1 MKKIL
6 LTLFSLTLVS
16 CGFSENKYS
25 IACKQLGYE
34 CKNQVEF
41 DAKVIRGGIGIVI
54 NQFDSEL
61 ETITT
66 QINARV
72 SEFSKKSFNV
82 DIAQYQPVMMSV
94 RTQADRLVENLE
106 KVDDKKIFADKVVY
120 NAQKNTLINVWD
132 MNDEIEVRN
141 KSKDAKLKSYLQNCT
156 RIPNGLCRISLTG
169 EITAVKGEN
178 NWKGWIDIKTFNGE
192 PITKNDVSGL
202 LRNQVAIE
210 IRKAINSQSKL
221 DFDKN
226 TIRNFTQNKLSE
238 MAK

>member
-25 IACKQLGYE
+25 IACKQLGFE
-34 CKNQVEF
+34 CKNQIEF
-41 DAKVIRGGIGIVI
+41 DAKVIRGGIEAAV

-61 ETITT
+61 ETIST
-66 QINARV
+66 QLNTKI
-72 SEFSKKSFNV
+72 SEFSKISFNV
-82 DIAQYQPVMMSV
+82 DVAQYQPITISV
-94 RTQADRLVENLE
+94 RTKADRILENNE
-106 KVDDKKIFADKVVY
+106 KIEDKKIYANKVVY
-120 NAQKNTLINVWD
+120 NAQKNTLVNIWD

-141 KSKDAKLKSYLQNCT
+141 KSKDAKLKSYLQNCS
-156 RIPNGLCRISLTG
+156 RIANGLCRVSLTG

-178 NWKGWIDIKTFNGE
+178 NWTGWIDIKTFNGE

-210 IRKAINSQSKL
+210 IRKAINSSSKL
-221 DFDKN
+221 DFDKS
-226 TIRNFTQNKLSE
+226 TIRNITQNKLSD

>member
-141 KSKDAKLKSYLQNCT
+141 KS
-156 RIPNGLCRISLTG
+156 
-169 EITAVKGEN
+169 V
-178 NWKGWIDIKTFNGE
+178 
-192 PITKNDVSGL
+192 VSP
-202 LRNQVAIE
+202 
-210 IRKAINSQSKL
+210 
-221 DFDKN
+221 
-226 TIRNFTQNKLSE
+226 
-238 MAK
+238 